1 LVCCSIAPYSFLII
15 AVATILAQA
24 LIVRLKFNRAR
35 ALAITGSLIG
45 AAAYGV
51 ALLDHGVA
59 DTVLA
64 SVLLGVSPSSHR
76 RSPRSPRFRPPR
88 REPRWARCPRPRRS
102 ASWSARRW
110 HRISIRSSI
119 PCR

>member
-1 LVCCSIAPYSFLII
+1 M
-15 AVATILAQA
+15 LAQA
-24 LIVRLKFNRAR
+24 LTVRLKSDRAR

-76 RSPRSPRFRPPR
+76 RSPRSPRFPPVPGSRAVRGVRDPGIRPPG
-88 REPRWARCPRPRRS
+88 RPPAALHS
-102 ASWSARRW
+102 LFNPSFLP
-110 HRISIRSSI
+110 HL
-119 PCR
+119 